1 MVTDSAEAD
10 AVTAVET
17 VVAMTAAY
25 GSSYFYFSEAVILSV
40 EITVVA
46 AAVVILAANLLSGR
60 ASTNLVGVRP
70 FFFGICN
77 ISLFSSYILITQY
90 LGASMETTPFDSRTN
105 SPTLQMMKLLIPY
118 LPPKNQKILAIYIKF
133 MEFQN
138 TLSSFRV
145 FRTKSFSTEDMIN
158 ELRPYLPSE
167 IFDSIDMALNMMEMM
182 EAMKDMPE
190 QGGDTNA

>member
-1 MVTDSAEAD
+1 
-10 AVTAVET
+10 
-17 VVAMTAAY
+17 
-25 GSSYFYFSEAVILSV
+25 
-40 EITVVA
+40 
-46 AAVVILAANLLSGR
+46 
-60 ASTNLVGVRP
+60 
-70 FFFGICN
+70 
-77 ISLFSSYILITQY
+77 
-90 LGASMETTPFDSRTN
+90 METTPFDSRTN